1 MNNNQKFSVKFYQG
15 SIRFVKWLTLSII
28 TLITLVFLLEILLA
42 IITTIIGANTTIATA
57 MIEVSMMTALGFM
70 LLTKWNIYQMW
81 KRFFTKVFRRFN
93 QIQVKRAK
101 QKEQTAKK

>member
-1 MNNNQKFSVKFYQG
+1 MNNNQKFSVKFYQC
-15 SIRFVKWLTLSII
+15 SIKFVKWLALSML

-42 IITTIIGANTTIATA
+42 IITSIIGANTTIATA

-70 LLTKWNIYQMW
+70 LLTKWNVYQMW
-81 KRFFTKVFRRFN
+81 KRFFTKTLSRFN

-101 QKEQTAKK
+101 QKEQSAKK

>member
-15 SIRFVKWLTLSII
+15 SIKFVKWLALSSL
-28 TLITLVFLLEILLA
+28 TLITLIFLLEILLA

-57 MIEVSMMTALGFM
+57 MIEVSMLTALGFM
-70 LLTKWNIYQMW
+70 LLTKWNVYQMW
-81 KRFFTKVFRRFN
+81 KRFFTKVFGRFN

-101 QKEQTAKK
+101 QKEQSTKK